1 MSSRIFGVLSVL
13 LAAAVMFLTVSF
25 LNAQPILVE
34 TPAEAR
40 SCVEEMMDAACGGD
54 YETVSAHL
62 VGNPDLGLS
71 AQPEGEAG
79 RLIWQAYQDSQ
90 SWQLEGDC
98 YATDSGL
105 AQKVVFTGLEIPS
118 VTANLGQRAQ
128 ELLAERVEES
138 RDLTQIYDE
147 NNEYREDFVME
158 VLSDAVEDA
167 IREDGVVSHQEL
179 VLNLVYSQGQWRIQP
194 EQKLL
199 NVLSGGIAG

>member
-1 MSSRIFGVLSVL
+1 MSSRIFGILAVL
-13 LAAAVMFLTVSF
+13 LAIAVVVLTVGF
-25 LNAQPILVE
+25 LNAQPLLVE

-40 SCVEEMMDAACGGD
+40 SCVEELMDAACGGD
-54 YETVSAHL
+54 YEKVSACL
-62 VGNPDLGLS
+62 AGAPDLGLS
-71 AQPEGEAG
+71 AQPEGETG
-79 RLIWQAYQDSQ
+79 RQIWQAYQESL

-128 ELLAERVEES
+128 TLLAQRVEES
-138 RDLTQIYDE
+138 RDLTRIYDE

-158 VLSDAVEDA
+158 VLTEAVNDA
-167 IREDGVVSHQEL
+167 IREDGVVSSQEL
-179 VLNLVYSQGQWRIQP
+179 VLNLVYSQGQWRVQP

-199 NVLSGGIAG
+199 NALSGGIAG

>member
-1 MSSRIFGVLSVL
+1 MSSRIFGVLAVF
-13 LAAAVMFLTVSF
+13 LAIAVVVLTVGF
-25 LNAQPILVE
+25 LNAQPVLVE

-40 SCVEEMMDAACGGD
+40 SCVEELMEAACGGD
-54 YETVSAHL
+54 YEKVSACL
-62 VGNPDLGLS
+62 AGEPDLGLS

-79 RLIWQAYQDSQ
+79 KMIWQAYQESL

-128 ELLAERVEES
+128 KLLAERVEEA
-138 RDLTQIYDE
+138 RDLSQIYDE
-147 NNEYREDFVME
+147 KNEYREDFVME
-158 VLSDAVEDA
+158 VLTEVVADA
-167 IREDGVVSHQEL
+167 IREDAVVSSQEL
-179 VLNLVYSQGQWRIQP
+179 VLNLVYRQGQWQVQP

-199 NVLSGGIAG
+199 SALSGGIVG

>member
-1 MSSRIFGVLSVL
+1 MSSRIFGVLSVF
-13 LAAAVMFLTVSF
+13 LAAAVVFLTVSF

-34 TPAEAR
+34 APEEAG
-40 SCVEEMMDAACGGD
+40 SCVEELMDAACGGD
-54 YETVSAHL
+54 YEKVSACL
-62 VGNPDLGLS
+62 MGKPDLGLS
-71 AQPEGEAG
+71 TQPEGEAG
-79 RLIWQAYQDSQ
+79 KLIWQAYQESL

-128 ELLAERVEES
+128 ELLAARVEES

-147 NNEYREDFVME
+147 KNEYREDFVME
-158 VLSDAVEDA
+158 VLTQAVEDA
-167 IREDGVVSHQEL
+167 IREDGVVSRQEL